1 MFYRADIRKKE
12 LNFDEWYETHIT
24 MEISL
29 QNYMLMEKHKNA
41 LKQFKCSSVA
51 VSKKK
56 NVSDGWK
63 IWSTHSCLNWCLKS
77 RHYTKNF
84 SLKSDRKI

>member
-1 MFYRADIRKKE
+1 
-12 LNFDEWYETHIT
+12 

-56 NVSDGWK
+56 NVSDG
-63 IWSTHSCLNWCLKS
+63 
-77 RHYTKNF
+77 
-84 SLKSDRKI
+84 